1 MYPVFSSENTAAVS
15 ACDASQG
22 ARSATENDRNGL
34 NEIIRAELKNTGNRG
49 DYLGFSET
57 VSTTNLKGLDEEL
70 ADAVGEAFCEFYKT
84 WKMDHPNA
92 NTWQQV
98 IYPITASR
106 FSPSWTLQY
115 WSLTRFSR

>member
-1 MYPVFSSENTAAVS
+1 M
-15 ACDASQG
+15 
-22 ARSATENDRNGL
+22 

-98 IYPITASR
+98 IYPITASSYQVGDSNIGVSQGLLDNELLLELNK
-106 FSPSWTLQY
+106 FPPKSD
-115 WSLTRFSR
+115 